1 MSVTP
6 NPFLASK
13 YNDLRA
19 ATDPISKKIV
29 SNMDYIYDQSII
41 FNSATD
47 IATMDSST
55 INIQEKFVEI
65 KKYAEPCASISNTDK
80 CTTPICNSP
89 PNLVKYIE
97 SIYIDL
103 IIFIRSLPKYSASEN
118 SNYTFLLNLIIYDF
132 TNMITSNTSNRDIYN
147 DTPKYYLC
155 SGTSYEPHGLSPS
168 QSGKYA
174 KIIAASVVNQKTTT
188 ARNDATT
195 SINFLLYILLPSVVF
210 IVLILLYIRNV
221 RQAQIDDEDM
231 NFALNS
237 IRNSKK

>member
-1 MSVTP
+1 MSVPP
-6 NPFLASK
+6 NPILATK

-19 ATDPISKKIV
+19 ATDPISQKIV
-29 SNMDYIYDQSII
+29 SNMNYIYDQAVI

-47 IATMDSST
+47 IPTMDNSI

-65 KKYAEPCASISNTDK
+65 KKYAEPCASLSNTDK
-80 CTTPICNSP
+80 CTTAICNSP

-97 SIYIDL
+97 TIYIDL
-103 IIFIRSLPKYSASEN
+103 IIFFQSLPTYTASEN
-118 SNYTFLLNLIIYDF
+118 SNYTFLLYLIMYDF
-132 TNMITSNTSNRDIYN
+132 TNMITSNPSNRDIYN

-168 QSGKYA
+168 QSGKFA
-174 KIIAASVVNQKTTT
+174 KLISKSIINQKATT
-188 ARNDATT
+188 ARNDAAT

-221 RQAQIDDEDM
+221 RQAKIDDEDM
-231 NFALNS
+231 NFALNN
-237 IRNSKK
+237 IRDSKK